1 MCKLRLLV
9 QLLVPLQ
16 ISSHCV
22 KSTTDNRLHK
32 LWAQDLSIPGHR
44 PFFLR
49 IFCWSQTGDRP
60 EFDVEKLAMIPR
72 IRILSL
78 GSSTSSMHRL
88 MLSPNSIKMEPI
100 WVWVTRTLPLTF
112 CFHTYNLR
120 TYGHWL
126 TPYFSKHAVVH
137 LLCLSVEGR
146 KLVKEES
153 EMA

>member
-1 MCKLRLLV
+1 
-9 QLLVPLQ
+9 
-16 ISSHCV
+16 
-22 KSTTDNRLHK
+22 
-32 LWAQDLSIPGHR
+32 
-44 PFFLR
+44 
-49 IFCWSQTGDRP
+49 
-60 EFDVEKLAMIPR
+60 MIPR
-72 IRILSL
+72 MRISSL
-78 GSSTSSMHRL
+78 GSKQKTSSMPSL
-88 MLSPNSIKMEPI
+88 ILSPDSVKTEPI

-112 CFHTYNLR
+112 HFHTYNLR